1 MGKAAPFDKR
11 EPSRRRRQLK
21 NQILT
26 HYRRIRNIRQ
36 DFMKKTAHTIAQKYG
51 WVAMENLK
59 LKNMTKSAKGTVED
73 PGRNVKQKSGLNC
86 SLARVAPYGMRMAIL
101 WALFKAGG
109 RLILAD
115 PKYTSQ
121 TCPKCGYTSSSNR
134 PTQAH
139 FGCQLCGDTENA
151 DVVGALNVLKKS
163 RTGSVRPS
171 NELGN
176 KSAAGTVL
184 FFAS

>member
-36 DFMKKTAHTIAQKYG
+36 DFMKKTAHTIAQNYG

-86 SLARVAPYGMRMAIL
+86 SLARVAPYGIL
-101 WALFKAGG
+101 KAE
-109 RLILAD
+109 
-115 PKYTSQ
+115 KYTL
-121 TCPKCGYTSSSNR
+121 T
-134 PTQAH
+134 H
-139 FGCQLCGDTENA
+139 FPAFKD
-151 DVVGALNVLKKS
+151 
-163 RTGSVRPS
+163 
-171 NELGN
+171 
-176 KSAAGTVL
+176 
-184 FFAS
+184 

>member
-11 EPSRRRRQLK
+11 EPSRRCRQLK

-36 DFMKKTAHTIAQKYG
+36 DFMKRTAHTIAQKYG

-73 PGRNVKQKSGLNC
+73 PGRNVKQKSGLNR

-101 WALFKAGG
+101 VGLVQGRRTAHPCRSEVHEPDLSQVRIHEFIKSTYAGAF
-109 RLILAD
+109 RL
-115 PKYTSQ
+115 
-121 TCPKCGYTSSSNR
+121 
-134 PTQAH
+134 PTLRLH
-139 FGCQLCGDTENA
+139 
-151 DVVGALNVLKKS
+151 
-163 RTGSVRPS
+163 
-171 NELGN
+171 
-176 KSAAGTVL
+176 
-184 FFAS
+184 

>member
-11 EPSRRRRQLK
+11 KPSRRRRQLK

-36 DFMKKTAHTIAQKYG
+36 DFMKRTAHTIAQKYG

-73 PGRNVKQKSGLNC
+73 SGRNVKQKSGLNR

-139 FGCQLCGDTENA
+139 FGCQLCGYTENA

-171 NELGN
+171 SELGN

>member
-1 MGKAAPFDKR
+1 M
-11 EPSRRRRQLK
+11 
-21 NQILT
+21 N
-26 HYRRIRNIRQ
+26 
-36 DFMKKTAHTIAQKYG
+36 
-51 WVAMENLK
+51 
-59 LKNMTKSAKGTVED
+59 LKNMTKSAEGTVKD
-73 PGRNVKQKSGLNC
+73 PGRNLKQKSGLNR

-139 FGCQLCGDTENA
+139 FGCLLCGYTENA

-171 NELGN
+171 SELGN